1 MPPMPMPPMPPMPA
15 ATTKPSATTA
25 VAESAERQAPPQ
37 RALVLATSAVGGAA
51 AETDVSQATAT
62 DSDLPELKAF
72 GQRWGLW

>member
-15 ATTKPSATTA
+15 TTKPSATTA
-25 VAESAERQAPPQ
+25 DCSDSAERQAAPQ

>member
-1 MPPMPMPPMPPMPA
+1 MPMPPMPPMP

-25 VAESAERQAPPQ
+25 VAESAERQAAPQ

-51 AETDVSQATAT
+51 AGTDASQATAT